1 MLEYNPKLQALAR
14 EFRKNIT
21 DAERVL
27 WSKLSR
33 RQMGGSQFYR
43 QRIIGDYIVDFYCPK
58 SKLIIEIDGG
68 QHYSGKARADD
79 KKRDQTLNELGL
91 TVLRF
96 SNLEVL
102 KELDGVLEHI
112 YMNIDKD
119 KT

>member
-14 EFRKNIT
+14 ELRKNMT
-21 DAERVL
+21 DAEKTL

-33 RQMGGSQFYR
+33 RQMVGFQFYR

-58 SKLIIEIDGG
+58 SKLVIEIDGG
-68 QHYSGKARADD
+68 QHYSGKVETDD
-79 KKRDQTLNELGL
+79 KKRDQTLNELGM

-102 KELDGVLEHI
+102 KELDVVLDHI
-112 YMNIDKD
+112 YMNLRKD
-119 KT
+119 NT